1 MFLFHA
7 NHNFIFTIL
16 QAFHYIFFSLKTFV
30 KNNHSEHALF
40 LLVQKDFHSKKI
52 NFEQIKKTNHFHL
65 TLHNNLKKQPY

>member
-16 QAFHYIFFSLKTFV
+16 QAFHSIFFSLKTFV

-40 LLVQKDFHSKKI
+40 LLVQKDFHSKR
-52 NFEQIKKTNHFHL
+52 
-65 TLHNNLKKQPY
+65 